1 MRSARRHPFIP
12 RPSLRFVSVWR
23 RNLRVWRKLMMP
35 SLLGNFGEPVLYLLA
50 FGYGFGRLVGDLEGM
65 SYMAFIASGIICSS
79 AMFTASFEGMYSA
92 YTRMAEQ
99 NTWLAM
105 LATPLTLDDIIVAEA
120 AWAATKGLIS
130 AGAILVVAGTLG
142 LVTDARALLALPV
155 IFVAAFTFGSLA
167 LVVTAVSRSYDFFLY
182 YFTLAVTPMLLLSG
196 VFFPLQELPEWVQRL
211 ALALPLAHVVGI
223 VRPLMTG
230 GWPHEVAL
238 HLTVIAGYGFAAL
251 ITATALIHRR
261 LIR

>member
-1 MRSARRHPFIP
+1 MSHTRHPLLP
-12 RPSLRFVSVWR
+12 RPSLRFIPVWR

-50 FGYGFGRLVGDLEGM
+50 FGYGFGRLVGELDGM
-65 SYMAFIASGIICSS
+65 SYMVFIASGIICSS

-105 LATPLTLDDIIVAEA
+105 LGTPLTLDDIVFAEA
-120 AWAATKGLIS
+120 IWAATKGLVS
-130 AGAILVVAGTLG
+130 AAAILVVASVLG

-155 IFVAAFTFGSLA
+155 VFLAAFTFGSLA
-167 LVVTAVSRSYDFFLY
+167 LVVTSVARSYDFFLY

-196 VFFPLQELPEWVQRL
+196 VFFPLQEMPGWVQGL
-211 ALALPLAHVVGI
+211 ALSLPLAHVVEI

-230 GWPHEVAL
+230 TWPTQVAL
-238 HLTVIAGYGFAAL
+238 HLAVIVAYGAVAL
-251 ITATALIHRR
+251 VVATALIHRR